1 LLMIAV
7 FGCQCSDDVYIING
21 ILNVCK
27 GV

>member
-1 LLMIAV
+1 MIAV
-7 FGCQCSDDVYIING
+7 FGFQCSDDVYIING

>member
-1 LLMIAV
+1 MIAV
-7 FGCQCSDDVYIING
+7 FGFQCSDDVYIINY

>member
-1 LLMIAV
+1 LFMIAV
-7 FGCQCSDDVYIING
+7 FGCQCSDDVSIING